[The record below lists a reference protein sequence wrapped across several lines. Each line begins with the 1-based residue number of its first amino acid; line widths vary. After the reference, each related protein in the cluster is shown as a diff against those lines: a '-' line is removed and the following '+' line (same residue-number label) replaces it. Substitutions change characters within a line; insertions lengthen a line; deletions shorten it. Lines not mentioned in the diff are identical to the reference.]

1 MVPHSSG
8 EFYLIKLSKRVNEVS
23 YAIRDVL
30 VHAKKLEAKGKEVIY
45 LNIGDPLK
53 YDFDTPEGLKEE
65 MYKAVKDGRNGYSD
79 SKGLSE
85 LREAI
90 SRKER
95 DVNNVVLDPEN
106 IIVTTGVSEAIN
118 ALVASLIEDGD
129 EVLLPNPSYPPYIS
143 YSKFYHGKPVLYRT
157 DEENM
162 WFPDMEDLRKKIS
175 ERTKAIFIINPN
187 NPTGAV
193 YESKT
198 LKEIID
204 IAGEHGLPIVCDEI
218 YDQIVYDGKFVS
230 MASLSKDVPIIGLN
244 GFSKTLLITGWRLGY
259 IYFKEENGEL
269 SELKN
274 GIEKILRVRLCSNT
288 PAQYAVANF
297 LNKSSDHLKGMVEKL
312 RARRD
317 YIMRRIEESDLLN
330 CIKPKG
336 AFYVFPRVS
345 GTIPYSKDSD
355 LVLDLLGEEG
365 VLVVPGSGFTD
376 GKLEGLYFRMVFLP
390 RLEVLEDAM
399 NRIERFLNRHR
410 ILS

>member
-1 MVPHSSG
+1 MV
-8 EFYLIKLSKRVNEVS
+8 KLSKRVDEVS

-30 VHAKKLEAKGKEVIY
+30 VHAKKLEAKGRKIIY

-65 MYKAVKDGRNGYSD
+65 MYKAVKNGKNGYSD

-90 SRKER
+90 SKKER
-95 DVNNVVLDPEN
+95 DVNGVALDPED

-118 ALVASLIEDGD
+118 ALMASLIEDGD

-143 YSKFYHGKPVLYRT
+143 YSKFYYGKPVLYRT

-162 WFPDMEDLRKKIS
+162 WLPDIEDLRMKIS

-187 NPTGAV
+187 NPTGTV
-193 YESKT
+193 YGRRT

-204 IAGEHGLPIVCDEI
+204 VAGEHGLPIVCDEI

-230 MASLSKDVPIIGLN
+230 IASLSKDVPIIGLN

-259 IYFKEENGEL
+259 IYFKDESGEL

-274 GIEKILRVRLCSNT
+274 GIEKVLRVRLCSNT
-288 PAQYAVANF
+288 PAQHAVANF
-297 LNKSSDHLKGMVEKL
+297 LNKSSEHLKDMVEKL
-312 RARRD
+312 RVRRD
-317 YIMRRIEESDLLN
+317 YIMRRIERSNLLS
-330 CIKPKG
+330 CVKPKG
-336 AFYVFPRVS
+336 AFYVFPKVS
-345 GTIPYSKDSD
+345 DDISYSRDND
-355 LVLDLLGEEG
+355 LVLDLLREEG
-365 VLVVPGSGFTD
+365 VLLVPGSGFTD
-376 GKLEGLYFRMVFLP
+376 GGLEGLHFRMVFLP
-390 RLEVLEDAM
+390 RLEVIEEAM
-399 NRIERFLNRHR
+399 NRIEKFLNRHR
-410 ILS
+410 K